1 MATRPPAL
9 PRLAAAPGGTAVSV
23 RISIAAVGASVL
35 LASALAYDATVGVA
49 MLLVLC
55 VVPLAMLRLRLAIC
69 GWIVLLFF
77 SRSSVLEAIP
87 NPLLLLVVAAWL
99 GLVAGRRAT
108 VREALARN
116 WVVIAWAAAL
126 VVWTL
131 LSLGWAPAP
140 GAAERPIKELLYAFL
155 GFVLVLGTI
164 VERRYARWLATAFV
178 AGAVLSV
185 LWGAAKG
192 GLSVRGSEVADLEG
206 RLQGGAGDPNF
217 LAALLVPAIMLACG
231 LAVRRSSARRLLLG
245 LATVIIALGLAAT
258 ESRGG
263 LIAAGVCAGVALVIW
278 RGRRGLVLIAIGL
291 AAGAAVMYFAS
302 DPTAWHRITESNH
315 GSGRL
320 DIWKVAWR
328 VVHDH
333 PFVGVGVAQFP
344 QVSPHYVIQPGALLY
359 VNLIVEKHIVVHNLY
374 LGLWAETGII
384 GLLLFL
390 GLVVASLLA
399 GWNAV
404 QRFDAQGDEEMSGL
418 ARGAVL
424 ALIAILVTSFFLS
437 NLEAGPYWVLL
448 AFGPALNLIAG
459 RSARASPAPG
469 RVEAGHKR
477 ART

>member
-1 MATRPPAL
+1 VATRPPAL
-9 PRLAAAPGGTAVSV
+9 PRLATVPGATPLSV

-35 LASALAYDATVGVA
+35 LASALAYEAKLGA
-49 MLLVLC
+49 AIMLALG

-87 NPLLLLVVAAWL
+87 NRLLLLIVAAGL
-99 GLVAGRRAT
+99 GLLASRRAT

-140 GAAERPIKELLYAFL
+140 SAAERPIKELLYAFL
-155 GFVLVLGTI
+155 GFVLVLGAI
-164 VERRYARWLATAFV
+164 VERRHARWLATAFV
-178 AGAVLSV
+178 AGAALSV

-192 GLSVRGSEVADLEG
+192 GLSVSGSEVADLEG
-206 RLQGGAGDPNF
+206 RLQAGAGDPNF

-231 LAVRRSSARRLLLG
+231 LAVRRSRARRLLLG
-245 LATVIIALGLAAT
+245 LATVIIAVGLAAT
-258 ESRGG
+258 QSRGG
-263 LIAAGVCAGVALVIW
+263 LIAAGVCAGVALIIL
-278 RGRRGLVLIAIGL
+278 RGRRGLILLAIGL
-291 AAGAAVMYFAS
+291 AAGVAVIYFAG
-302 DPTAWHRITESNH
+302 DPTAWHRITQSNH

-344 QVSPHYVIQPGALLY
+344 QVSPHYVLQPGALQY

-390 GLVVASLLA
+390 GLAVVSLLA

-404 QRFDAQGDEEMSGL
+404 RQFDAQGDEEMSGL
-418 ARGAVL
+418 ARGGVL
-424 ALIAILVTSFFLS
+424 ALIAILVTSVFLS
-437 NLEAGPYWVLL
+437 NLAAGPYWVVL
-448 AFGPALNLIAG
+448 AFGPALNLIAT
-459 RSARASPAPG
+459 RAARASPALDPG
-469 RVEAGHKR
+469 
-477 ART
+477 